1 MFPLDIPNIFVK
13 RVCDQL
19 VRSYSSEVPV
29 LGGLGLSGEHVT
41 GATFRTGTSHFLSH
55 GCHITILILFSEEVC
70 K

>member
-41 GATFRTGTSHFLSH
+41 GATFGTGTSHFLSQ